1 MKGIFSIFRKDDKAF
16 TGLESAI
23 VLTAFV
29 VVAAVF
35 SYVVLGAGF
44 TTSDTAKKTIDE
56 GVKQTTS
63 SVELAGDVVAKG
75 TGTPKPTKINEL
87 LVTLQLTA
95 GQSPVDI
102 GTDSDAGMLVI
113 SYADNKTYNQSV
125 AWTKNFVGDNDGDSI
140 LEQHEKVQLTISVPS
155 DSMLQGNADQAV
167 NREFRMEIKPKVGA
181 IVPITRV
188 TPPQLDGVMVL
199 K

>member
-1 MKGIFSIFRKDDKAF
+1 MKGIFGIFSKDERAF

-44 TTSDTAKKTIDE
+44 TTSDTAKATIDE

-63 SVELAGDVVAKG
+63 SVELAGDVIAKQG
-75 TGTPKPTKINEL
+75 NTTGTVGYVL
-87 LVTLQLTA
+87 ATLQLTA

-102 GTDSDAGMLVI
+102 GTNSGAGMMVV
-113 SYADNKTYNQSV
+113 SYTDSSLYYPNAT
-125 AWTKNFVGDNDGDSI
+125 WTQQFIGANDGDDV
-140 LEQHEKVQLTISVPS
+140 LEQHEKVEITITVPTGAELLS
-155 DSMLQGNADQAV
+155 NTTAINQ
-167 NREFRMEIKPKVGA
+167 EFRIEIKPKVGA
-181 IVPITRV
+181 ILPFTRV
-188 TPPQLDGVMVL
+188 TPPQIDPVMNL
-199 K
+199 R

>member
-1 MKGIFSIFRKDDKAF
+1 MKGIFNIFRKDEKAF

-63 SVELAGDVVAKG
+63 SVELAGDVIAKG
-75 TGTPKPTKINEL
+75 TPATPSVDTII
-87 LVTLQLTA
+87 VTLQLTA

-102 GTDSDAGMLVI
+102 GTDNTSGLMIV
-113 SYADNKTYNQSV
+113 SYTDNSTYVPDVS
-125 AWTKNFVGDNDGDSI
+125 WTKEFIGDDDGDSV
-140 LEQHEKVQLTISVPS
+140 LERHEKVELTITVPEP
-155 DSMLQGNADQAV
+155 SMLQGTPTQVV
-167 NREFRMEIKPKVGA
+167 NREFRLEVKPKIGA
-181 IVPITRV
+181 IVPVTRV
-188 TPPQLDGVMVL
+188 TPPQIDAVMNL
-199 K
+199 R